1 MANLRALD
9 ASCNRISCSLIIGLI
24 VSLAPTCTDYSIVM
38 SPQLFHRGTAHLL
51 CFVLL
56 LIAVQE
62 SICGVI
68 TPASSLYDSSFSLK
82 EPIFHVRPALDALDM
97 HNKEWSSTTMTLRR
111 KGRDYVFD
119 NYTVTN
125 ADPIGSARSR
135 WVARTSVEMAASNN
149 RTLLERAIRDFT
161 TPEAR

>member
-1 MANLRALD
+1 M
-9 ASCNRISCSLIIGLI
+9 
-24 VSLAPTCTDYSIVM
+24 
-38 SPQLFHRGTAHLL
+38 
-51 CFVLL
+51 
-56 LIAVQE
+56 
-62 SICGVI
+62 
-68 TPASSLYDSSFSLK
+68 
-82 EPIFHVRPALDALDM
+82 RPALGALDM
-97 HNKEWSSTTMTLRR
+97 HNKEWGSTTMTLRR

-135 WVARTSVEMAASNN
+135 WIARTSVEMAASNN